1 MSWWVWKNALRDT
14 ELEIEE
20 ADVLKVPAKV
30 LHAEPQKNTTDTAR
44 PTCLAGTGA
53 RSESKVT
60 VPPSHRPSSFCSTH
74 TSTMQAVERRNMYQ

>member
-30 LHAEPQKNTTDTAR
+30 YTPSPEEYNKTLRDPPALQE
-44 PTCLAGTGA
+44 L
-53 RSESKVT
+53 
-60 VPPSHRPSSFCSTH
+60 VPDLK
-74 TSTMQAVERRNMYQ
+74 AK